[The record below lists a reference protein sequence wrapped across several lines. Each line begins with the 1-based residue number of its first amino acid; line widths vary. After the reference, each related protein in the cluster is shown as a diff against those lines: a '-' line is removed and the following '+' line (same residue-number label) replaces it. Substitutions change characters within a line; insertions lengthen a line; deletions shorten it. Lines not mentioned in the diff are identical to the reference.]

1 MARQLSKMNYPRPP
15 PLQLLPAFEAS
26 ARLLSFSKAALELHV
41 TPAAISQ
48 QIRQLEA
55 HLGAPLFR
63 RLTRRVELTEA
74 GQQFAEVASQT
85 LTTYRRGHAALI
97 NRMLKPTLR
106 LSMTPQVAHRYVLPR
121 LSEFQTQYPGVSIS
135 LDASMGLADFDDEQI
150 DAAIR
155 IGRGQWQ
162 GLEAWHVCDCDAMI
176 LAMPALV
183 AQRPV
188 LRLEDLRQHTLIHRR
203 KPQFGWEALAQL
215 AGVPEISGTNDL
227 VVDSDLA
234 ALHAAEEGLGV
245 VLSIAPAGSAARGAS
260 PSGRLVPVLAPFE
273 TPLKVYFVFRP
284 DSGKDDL
291 LGATFEW
298 LRSSVA
304 SGGEPD
310 A

>member
-1 MARQLSKMNYPRPP
+1 MNHPRPP

-26 ARLLSFSKAALELHV
+26 ARLLSFSKAADELHV
-41 TPAAISQ
+41 TASAISQ

-55 HLGAPLFR
+55 HLGVPLFK
-63 RLTRRVELTEA
+63 RLTRRVELTES
-74 GQQFAEVASQT
+74 GQQFAEVAAQT
-85 LTTYRRGHAALI
+85 LSTYKRGHAALVG
-97 NRMLKPTLR
+97 RLLKPSLR

-121 LSEFQTQYPGVSIS
+121 LSEFQSRHPGVSIS
-135 LDASMGLADFDDEQI
+135 LDASMGLADFEREPI

-162 GLEAWHVCDCDAMI
+162 GVEAWHVCDCEALI
-176 LAMPALV
+176 LATPDLV
-183 AQRPV
+183 SRRPV
-188 LRLEDLRQHTLIHRR
+188 HQLEDLRHHTLIHRR

-215 AGVPEISGTNDL
+215 LGVPKIPSAGDL

-234 ALHAAEEGLGV
+234 AMHAAEEGLGV
-245 VLSIAPAGSAARGAS
+245 VLSIAPARAPARGATS
-260 PSGRLVPVLAPFE
+260 SERLVPLLSPFK

-284 DSGKDDL
+284 HSGKDEL
-291 LGATFEW
+291 LRSTFEW

-304 SGGEPD
+304 NGAEPD